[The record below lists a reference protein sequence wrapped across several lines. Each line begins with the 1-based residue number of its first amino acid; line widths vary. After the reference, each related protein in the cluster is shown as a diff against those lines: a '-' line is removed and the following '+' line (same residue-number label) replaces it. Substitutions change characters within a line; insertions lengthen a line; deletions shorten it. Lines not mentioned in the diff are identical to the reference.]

1 MVDQLDAAVDPVVD
15 NRRNVA
21 KKSDGKVFLL
31 FCRLSVLASQ
41 VELY

>member
-21 KKSDGKVFLL
+21 KKSDGKVVRLAFLPP
-31 FCRLSVLASQ
+31 FCVGFSS
-41 VELY
+41 